1 MSIHNLQLSHH
12 SAYPDLLPRSVS
24 QDNRLWCKPSGL
36 WVSVDGPDDW
46 PAFQRESDWGHE
58 NMGYQHRVTLAP
70 DAISAGTTDGTARP
84 AVFGTPRPSPPP
96 SSRPSRSN

>member
-36 WVSVDGPDDW
+36 WVSVDGP
-46 PAFQRESDWGHE
+46 E
-58 NMGYQHRVTLAP
+58 
-70 DAISAGTTDGTARP
+70 
-84 AVFGTPRPSPPP
+84 
-96 SSRPSRSN
+96 RPSRSN